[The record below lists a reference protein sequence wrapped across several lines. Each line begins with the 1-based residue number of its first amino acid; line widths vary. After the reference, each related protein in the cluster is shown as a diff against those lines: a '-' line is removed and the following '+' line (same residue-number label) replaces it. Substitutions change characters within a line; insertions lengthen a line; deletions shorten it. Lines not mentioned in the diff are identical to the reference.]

1 MTVSAQRRDDK
12 LRVFARYWAQKS
24 KPEVI
29 CIRMALKGYRVSLAW
44 VKIKVARMRH
54 F

>member
-1 MTVSAQRRDDK
+1 MTESAQLRDRK
-12 LRVFARYWAQKS
+12 LRVFARFWSQRN

-29 CIRMALKGYRVSLAW
+29 CMRMAVKGYRVSLAW
-44 VKIKVARMRH
+44 VKMKVARMRH